1 MLGQFRKKYIIAEND
16 AGLVLIDQRAL
27 HERLFYDI
35 YVEVLQKKEVS
46 VQTFK
51 ASLLLELSPQESVLL
66 EQSMELLALSG
77 FAVSPF
83 GGSTFA
89 VNTIPECLNED
100 QVEKVIREILDRLVL
115 SGKRVQGDEI
125 LKDVYQVVAEYGAIF
140 SEQELTQS
148 EMECLLAQW
157 EELGSP
163 MSSIKETPILVE
175 FSLEE
180 LEKRLRH

>member
-1 MLGQFRKKYIIAEND
+1 MEI
-16 AGLVLIDQRAL
+16 
-27 HERLFYDI
+27 
-35 YVEVLQKKEVS
+35 LQKKEVS

-51 ASLLLELSPQESVLL
+51 ASLLLELLPQESVLL

-77 FAVSPF
+77 FAVSHF
-83 GGSTFA
+83 GGNTFA

-115 SGKRVQGDEI
+115 FGKRGQGEEI
-125 LKDVYQVVAEYGAIF
+125 LKDVCEVVAKHGSMF
-140 SEQELTQS
+140 SEQELTKS

-163 MSSIKETPILVE
+163 MSSIKEAPMLVE
-175 FSLEE
+175 FSLQE

>member
-1 MLGQFRKKYIIAEND
+1 M
-16 AGLVLIDQRAL
+16 LIDQRVL
-27 HERLFYDI
+27 HERLLYDI

-46 VQTFK
+46 AQTFK

-66 EQSMELLALSG
+66 EQSLELLALSG

-89 VNTIPECLNED
+89 VNTIPECLNEG

-115 SGKRVQGDEI
+115 CGKRGQGDEI
-125 LKDVYQVVAEYGAIF
+125 LKDICQVVAKHGSMF

-163 MSSIKETPILVE
+163 MSSIMEAPMLVE
-175 FSLEE
+175 FTLQE
-180 LEKRLRH
+180 LEKRLRY